1 MKPLLVA
8 VGLSLSPFIIVKGM
22 ISKKKCKR
30 VALFSGEEIAILNVY
45 LE

>member
-1 MKPLLVA
+1 MKPLF

-22 ISKKKCKR
+22 IRKFKR
-30 VALFSGEEIAILNVY
+30 MTLFTGAATIILNVE

>member
-1 MKPLLVA
+1 MEPLL

-22 ISKKKCKR
+22 IRKFKR
-30 VALFSGEEIAILNVY
+30 RTLFTGAATVILILNVE

>member
-1 MKPLLVA
+1 MKPML

-22 ISKKKCKR
+22 IRKFKR
-30 VALFSGEEIAILNVY
+30 TLFTGAATVILNVE

>member
-1 MKPLLVA
+1 MKPVL

-22 ISKKKCKR
+22 IRKFKR
-30 VALFSGEEIAILNVY
+30 RTLFTGAATVILNVE